1 MNKLLIVG
9 RQNALIEAIAHRFSK
24 EGFKIVIIS
33 NTFKNSKYRIFKEN
47 LDDKNTNMYLKET
60 CLNALFT

>member
-24 EGFKIVIIS
+24 EGFKIVHG
-33 NTFKNSKYRIFKEN
+33 TH
-47 LDDKNTNMYLKET
+47 
-60 CLNALFT
+60 

>member
-33 NTFKNSKYRIFKEN
+33 NTFKNSKYRIMH
-47 LDDKNTNMYLKET
+47 L
-60 CLNALFT
+60 